1 MRGRLTVGHAPL
13 ERGIGV
19 QIPAPQQNVI
29 YRFYSA

>member
-19 QIPAPQQNVI
+19 QIPAPQPDW
-29 YRFYSA
+29 AP